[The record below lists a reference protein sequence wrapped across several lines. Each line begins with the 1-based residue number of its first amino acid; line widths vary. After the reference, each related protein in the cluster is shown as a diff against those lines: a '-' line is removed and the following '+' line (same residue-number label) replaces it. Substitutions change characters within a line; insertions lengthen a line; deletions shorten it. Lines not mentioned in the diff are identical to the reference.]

1 MSVKVEIELKCMHC
15 DKRSKIPASG
25 KFPRHCAVHGTGYYS
40 KRVERGRDCAGSGV
54 DATERVV
61 AEAKQRAGNC
71 GQRIAEL
78 NADIVR
84 LHVRVAEE
92 SERVESYASL
102 IAKMSAR
109 GAK

>member
-1 MSVKVEIELKCMHC
+1 MKVEIELKCSHC
-15 DKRSKIPASG
+15 DKRSNVPASG

-54 DATERVV
+54 DATERVI

-102 IAKMSAR
+102 IAKLSAR